1 MENIF
6 KSRSREA
13 MYRELCE
20 AAHFCNLCERTL
32 DNPLLFPSSKKILSE
47 SNGNIY
53 SKVMFIAEAP
63 GRLGAE
69 RTGIPLCGDK
79 TGDNFESL
87 LNDIGWHRNEV
98 FITNA
103 ILCAPKKPNG
113 NNDTPSKEEI
123 INCLLYLQMTID
135 LIKPEIIVTLG
146 IKALEA
152 LSYIYFHAYNL
163 RNSVGKK
170 LQWKNILLFP
180 MYHPGP
186 RSLVHRNM
194 ESHKRDFKKLAK
206 IVHPIEGIIK
216 VESFNK
222 NQKER
227 YNAFMPNKLHQ
238 VVVSI
243 LSSLGK
249 VSFFK
254 LTKLIY
260 LTDLMALESFGQTIT
275 GEVFL
280 RQKDGPWIPKLK
292 DTIKELNGNEI
303 IIRKVGDKLLLFPGP
318 SPRFSIN
325 LVNEHLNIVADVLDK
340 YGTLGEFGI
349 KSAAYR
355 SKPMKYIL
363 EQEKMGRNMQKVP
376 VIYKDKISY
385 ELGNEILQK
394 RNRRRS

>member
-1 MENIF
+1 
-6 KSRSREA
+6 
-13 MYRELCE
+13 
-20 AAHFCNLCERTL
+20 
-32 DNPLLFPSSKKILSE
+32 
-47 SNGNIY
+47 
-53 SKVMFIAEAP
+53 
-63 GRLGAE
+63 
-69 RTGIPLCGDK
+69 
-79 TGDNFESL
+79 
-87 LNDIGWHRNEV
+87 
-98 FITNA
+98 
-103 ILCAPKKPNG
+103 
-113 NNDTPSKEEI
+113 
-123 INCLLYLQMTID
+123 
-135 LIKPEIIVTLG
+135 
-146 IKALEA
+146 
-152 LSYIYFHAYNL
+152 
-163 RNSVGKK
+163 
-170 LQWKNILLFP
+170 